1 MEQVKVIAPAKI
13 NLSLDITG
21 VDEKGYHLLDMIMQ
35 TVSVFEYVTL
45 TKQDEITMASNAKFI
60 PTDSKNTAVKA
71 AMKFFEYTGIQGGV
85 HIHIK
90 KNVPIKAGMAGG
102 SADAAG
108 VIVGLNHM
116 YGTKLT
122 IDQMCEIGLM
132 CGSDIPFM
140 IHGGTKR
147 IQGTGDIVLPCP
159 QMPEYPLVICMPA
172 NGVSTPQAYANYD
185 ANGIKT
191 LVETDKLVSAIKDKN
206 LADIAKYMAAADVII
221 CRCGALTIAE
231 LSCMGKAAI
240 LIPSPNVAENHQYYN
255 GKVLS
260 DIDAAILIE
269 EKNLNEKTI
278 TDSFEKLYQN
288 PQLIKDMGQR
298 AKTAYNPRCVDII
311 YENLEL

>member
-45 TKQDEITMASNAKFI
+45 TKQDKITMASNAKFI

-122 IDQMCEIGLM
+122 VEQMCEIGLM

-147 IQGTGDIVLPCP
+147 IQGTGDIILPCP
-159 QMPEYPLVICMPA
+159 QMPEYPLVICMPT

-191 LVETDKLVSAIKDKN
+191 LVETDKLVDAIKDKN
-206 LADIAKYMAAADVII
+206 IADIAKYMANDLESAAGSEETQPIKEELI
-221 CRCGALTIAE
+221 RLGAIGSMMTGSGAAVFGVFDDE
-231 LSCMGKAAI
+231 EKAKAAAEA
-240 LIPSPNVAENHQYYN
+240 LKTEELTNKLNLRSVFVA
-255 GKVLS
+255 KPV
-260 DIDAAILIE
+260 
-269 EKNLNEKTI
+269 
-278 TDSFEKLYQN
+278 SFGASVMK
-288 PQLIKDMGQR
+288 K
-298 AKTAYNPRCVDII
+298 
-311 YENLEL
+311 

>member
-45 TKQDEITMASNAKFI
+45 TKQDKISMASNAKFI

-122 IDQMCEIGLM
+122 VEQMCEIGLM

-147 IQGTGDIVLPCP
+147 IQGTGDIILPCP
-159 QMPEYPLVICMPA
+159 QMPEYPLVICMPT

-191 LVETDKLVSAIKDKN
+191 LVETDKLVGAIKEKN
-206 LADIAKYMAAADVII
+206 IADIAKYMANDLESAAGSEETQPIKEELI
-221 CRCGALTIAE
+221 RLGAIGSMMTGSGAAVFGVFDDE
-231 LSCMGKAAI
+231 EKAKAAAEA
-240 LIPSPNVAENHQYYN
+240 LKTEELTNKLNLRSVFVA
-255 GKVLS
+255 KPV
-260 DIDAAILIE
+260 
-269 EKNLNEKTI
+269 
-278 TDSFEKLYQN
+278 SFGASVMK
-288 PQLIKDMGQR
+288 K
-298 AKTAYNPRCVDII
+298 
-311 YENLEL
+311 

>member
-1 MEQVKVIAPAKI
+1 MKQVKVIAPAKI

-45 TKQDEITMASNAKFI
+45 TKQDKITMASNAKFI

-71 AMKFFEYTGIQGGV
+71 AVKFFEYTGIEGGV

-122 IDQMCEIGLM
+122 TQQMCEIGLM

-159 QMPEYPLVICMPA
+159 QMPEYPLVICMPT

-191 LVETDKLVSAIKDKN
+191 LVETDKLVAAIKDKN
-206 LADIAKYMAAADVII
+206 LNDIAKYMANDLESAAGSEETQPIKEELI
-221 CRCGALTIAE
+221 RLGAIGSMMTGSGAAVFGVFDNE
-231 LSCMGKAAI
+231 ETAKAAAET
-240 LIPSPNVAENHQYYN
+240 LKGAEFMQKFNLRSVFVARPVPF
-255 GKVLS
+255 GASVMK
-260 DIDAAILIE
+260 
-269 EKNLNEKTI
+269 K
-278 TDSFEKLYQN
+278 
-288 PQLIKDMGQR
+288 
-298 AKTAYNPRCVDII
+298 
-311 YENLEL
+311 

>member
-71 AMKFFEYTGIQGGV
+71 AIKFFEYTGIKGGV

-116 YGTKLT
+116 YSAKLT
-122 IDQMCEIGLM
+122 TEQMCEIGLM

-159 QMPEYPLVICMPA
+159 QMPEYNLVICMPR

-191 LVETDKLVSAIKDKN
+191 LVETDKLVDAIKNKKLD
-206 LADIAKYMAAADVII
+206 DIAKYMANDLESAAGSEETQPIKEALVQL
-221 CRCGALTIAE
+221 GAVGSMMTGSGAAVFGIFDCEEKA
-231 LSCMGKAAI
+231 KAA
-240 LIPSPNVAENHQYYN
+240 AEALKTEEMTERYN
-255 GKVLS
+255 LRSVF
-260 DIDAAILIE
+260 
-269 EKNLNEKTI
+269 T
-278 TDSFEKLYQN
+278 
-288 PQLIKDMGQR
+288 
-298 AKTAYNPRCVDII
+298 AKPVPFGASVMKS
-311 YENLEL
+311 

>member
-45 TKQDEITMASNAKFI
+45 TKQDKISMASNAKFI

-71 AMKFFEYTGIQGGV
+71 AIKFFEYTGVQGGV

-122 IDQMCEIGLM
+122 VEQMCEIGLM

-147 IQGTGDIVLPCP
+147 IQGTGDIILPCP
-159 QMPEYPLVICMPA
+159 QMPEYPLVICMPT

-191 LVETDKLVSAIKDKN
+191 LVETDKLVGAIKEKN
-206 LADIAKYMAAADVII
+206 IADIAKYMANDLENAAGSEETQPIKEELI
-221 CRCGALTIAE
+221 RLGAIGSMMTGSGAAVFGIFDDEEKA
-231 LSCMGKAAI
+231 KAAAEA
-240 LIPSPNVAENHQYYN
+240 LKTEELTNRLNLRSVFVA
-255 GKVLS
+255 KPV
-260 DIDAAILIE
+260 
-269 EKNLNEKTI
+269 
-278 TDSFEKLYQN
+278 SFGASVMK
-288 PQLIKDMGQR
+288 K
-298 AKTAYNPRCVDII
+298 
-311 YENLEL
+311 